1 MGSMQDFKFKCIHPF
16 RSKPVRMESPA
27 LLKLDL
33 LKLDLLKQT
42 SIAKAVTWAG
52 RWGPPVVWAGAQAW
66 MLLLQQEPYPE
77 RKIPELR
84 PDV

>member
-1 MGSMQDFKFKCIHPF
+1 MQNSKFKCIHPF
-16 RSKPVRMESPA
+16 RSKPVRMESPE
-27 LLKLDL
+27 L

-42 SIAKAVTWAG
+42 AIAQDVTWAD
-52 RWGPPVVWAGAQAW
+52 RWGPPVAWAGAQAW
-66 MLLLQQEPYPE
+66 VLLLQQELYPE